1 MSKNI
6 QRVSKVPQKKSHG
19 GTLIGLFIGLVIG
32 LGCAFGIAWY
42 LKKSPL
48 PFVDKVASADKGDPA
63 HGATTGAPPAS
74 SGTGSPAA
82 LPGKPGERPV
92 GSASEKPRFEFYKI
106 LPGGQEPAPGTKP
119 SDGRDG
125 RNMPDDERMP
135 VDESAPPPA
144 PVSSSFYLQAG
155 SFQKSVDADNLKA
168 KLALMGLDTSVQEA
182 NVPEK
187 GVVYRVRVGPFSKP
201 EEMNRAR
208 NQLSQ
213 SGIQASV
220 VKIKDKPAPAQQ

>member
-1 MSKNI
+1 MSKNT
-6 QRVSKVPQKKSHG
+6 QRVPKAVQKKSRG

-32 LGCAFGIAWY
+32 LACAFGIAWY

-48 PFVDKVASADKGDPA
+48 PFVDKSDPA
-63 HGATTGAPPAS
+63 HGVTTVSPPQPS
-74 SGTGSPAA
+74 SANTGSPAA
-82 LPGKPGERPV
+82 LPGKPGEKPV
-92 GSASEKPRFEFYKI
+92 GTASENPRFEFYKI
-106 LPGGQEPAPGTKP
+106 LPSGQEPSPGSKP
-119 SDGRDG
+119 SDGHG
-125 RNMPDDERMP
+125 APDEDRMP
-135 VDESAPPPA
+135 VDESVPPPA
-144 PVSSSFYLQAG
+144 PVTSSFYLQAG

-182 NVPEK
+182 NIPEK
-187 GVVYRVRVGPFSKP
+187 GVVYRVRVGPFAKP

-220 VKIKDKPAPAQQ
+220 VKVKDKDNKDNKSTQQ